1 MPVADRPAVRGLK
14 AGRRICFELGEELR
28 RGREAA
34 GLGQKDVGKAIGVSY
49 SLIGRLERAV
59 DPIDLVRMA
68 QALAVVGLDLNAR
81 AYPHGSPIRD
91 RAQAALLERFRTR
104 LPEQADWRLEV
115 PLPNPGDLRS
125 WDAMIRIGR
134 TRIGV
139 EAETRV
145 RDGQA
150 LLRRLALKRRDG
162 GVDRMIL
169 VMSDTRGNREAVRL
183 FESEL
188 RAAFPVPGRV
198 GLARLATGQDPGGD
212 FLILC

>member
-1 MPVADRPAVRGLK
+1 VPTIDRPAARGLK
-14 AGRRICFELGEELR
+14 AGRRIAFDLGEELR

-49 SLIGRLERAV
+49 SRIGRLERAV
-59 DPIDLVRMA
+59 EPIDLVRMA

-91 RAQAALLERFRTR
+91 HAHNALLERLRAK
-104 LPEQADWRLEV
+104 LPENANWRLEV
-115 PLPNPGDLRS
+115 PLPNPGDLRA
-125 WDAMIRIGR
+125 WDALIRLGAV
-134 TRIGV
+134 RIGV
-139 EAETRV
+139 EAETRI

-162 GVDRMIL
+162 GVDRMLL
-169 VMSDTRGNREAVRL
+169 VVADTRGNRDAVRL
-183 FESEL
+183 LETDL
-188 RAAFPVPGRV
+188 RAAFPIPGRA
-198 GLARLATGQDPGGD
+198 GLARLVAGNDPGGD

>member
-1 MPVADRPAVRGLK
+1 MPAIDRPAARGLK
-14 AGRRICFELGEELR
+14 AGQRIALDLGEELR

-34 GLGQKDVGKAIGVSY
+34 GLGQNDVGRAIGVSY

-59 DPIDLVRMA
+59 APIDLVKMA

-91 RAQAALLERFRTR
+91 RAHRALLERFRAK
-104 LPEQADWRLEV
+104 LPEEANWRSEV
-115 PLPNPGDLRS
+115 PLPNPGDLRA
-125 WDAMIRIGR
+125 WDALIRLRAI
-134 TRIGV
+134 RIGV
-139 EAETRV
+139 EAETRI

-162 GVDRMIL
+162 GVDRLIL
-169 VMSDTRGNREAVRL
+169 LISDTRGNRDAVRL
-183 FESEL
+183 LEADL
-188 RAAFPVPGRV
+188 REAFPIPGRA
-198 GLARLATGQDPGGD
+198 GLARLVAGQDPGGD